1 MIDANFERRAHPKWA
16 SETLAKAKLQASLAG
31 IKNLHVPLDPV
42 SRKAINLLSISSRL
56 VSSPL
61 LSSPL
66 LSIFRE
72 THNFPREIR
81 IPLDLPLNAMPRDLK
96 RSPPSNL
103 KMPSCVENRIAG
115 NAATKVDFGTMTSF
129 LVFLLEQFKTY
140 AYHSVAEPL
149 CLLFCSSSPQKM
161 FSTTA
166 NHLLPW

>member
-1 MIDANFERRAHPKWA
+1 M
-16 SETLAKAKLQASLAG
+16 TLAG
-31 IKNLHVPLDPV
+31 IKICT
-42 SRKAINLLSISSRL
+42 SRSTLFLGGRSNLLSISSR
-56 VSSPL
+56 L

-96 RSPPSNL
+96 RSPSSNL
-103 KMPSCVENRIAG
+103 KMPSCVENRIAP
-115 NAATKVDFGTMTSF
+115 AMQQQKVDFGTMTSF
-129 LVFLLEQFKTY
+129 LVFRLEQFKTY
-140 AYHSVAEPL
+140 AYHSVAEPR